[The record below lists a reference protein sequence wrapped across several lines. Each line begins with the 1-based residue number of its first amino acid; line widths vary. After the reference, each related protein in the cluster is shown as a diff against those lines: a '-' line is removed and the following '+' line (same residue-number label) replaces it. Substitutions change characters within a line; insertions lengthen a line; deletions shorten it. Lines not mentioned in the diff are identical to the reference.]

1 MRLKTSLVL
10 LFIIAGTF
18 EFLAQDIIHFKDG
31 KKVEA
36 QVNKVTSETIEYKF
50 HDRPDGPTFE
60 VNAREIEKIRFA
72 NGSTYS
78 LDDAPVNDEIFYVE
92 NKRNI
97 IKLHLF
103 QLLLNTT
110 EIGYEHV
117 TRPGFSWEA
126 SIGVTGLGIDMQ
138 DVYNDKAVYVR
149 VAPKFIKVPKTRRN
163 INRTDHILKGLYF
176 KPELM
181 IGRHS
186 GEFYQSY
193 YDPITG
199 LYRSEYL
206 THKTMMGSLN
216 IVGGMQWIIGNA
228 FSIDI
233 FGGLG
238 IGLFNSPESSGFEG
252 DFFYNYYNVSNGLSV
267 ISPGGFSSTV
277 GLKIGYLF

>member
-1 MRLKTSLVL
+1 MKLKTTLVL
-10 LFIIAGTF
+10 LFVITGTF
-18 EFLAQDIIHFKDG
+18 KFIAQDIIHFKDG

-36 QVNKVTSETIEYKF
+36 QVGKVTSETVEYKF
-50 HDRPDGPTFE
+50 HERPDGPTFE
-60 VNAREIEKIRFA
+60 VNAREIEKIRFS
-72 NGSTYS
+72 NGSIYTM
-78 LDDAPVNDEIFYVE
+78 DDAPVNDEIFYVD

-97 IKLHLF
+97 VKLHLF

-126 SIGVTGLGIDMQ
+126 SIGVTGFGIDMQ
-138 DVYNDKAVYVR
+138 NIYTDNAVYVR
-149 VAPKFIKVPKTRRN
+149 IAPKFINVPKTRKR
-163 INRTDHILKGLYF
+163 INRKDHIMKGLYF

-186 GEFYQSY
+186 GEVFHSY
-193 YDPITG
+193 YDPVTG
-199 LYRSEYL
+199 LYKGEYL
-206 THKTMMGSLN
+206 KHKTMMGSLN
-216 IVGGMQWIIGNA
+216 IVGGMQWVVGNA

-238 IGLFNSPESSGFEG
+238 IGVFSSPESSGFQG
-252 DFFYNYYNVSNGLSV
+252 DYFYNYYNVSNGLNV

-277 GLKIGYLF
+277 GMKIGYLF